1 MRTLLVQN
9 AAVTSVTQYDRLA
22 PFVTDQK
29 ARLWIDISDPKKEDL
44 EFLEKTLG
52 VHPLVLED
60 VSNQR
65 QRPKMEPYDNCL
77 YLVLKTVD
85 PQNGKAS
92 AQLNLL
98 LSNNYLVTIHHGPM
112 GFLDGIW
119 QRTEKTPAN
128 LARGP
133 DFTLYTLLDTFVD
146 NLAPAV
152 TEFDLQIDSIEEK
165 VFKDPN
171 PAVIAKLFGLKRKIF
186 YTRRAVAPL
195 RDVLT
200 SLSRHD
206 TPFVNKKNTVYFRD
220 VYDHTVRI
228 TESLDNARE
237 ILTAAVEVYVSS
249 ISNNLN
255 TVMKRLTAITAIIM
269 VPSLV
274 AGVYGMNFG
283 NITDYAFGETKFVF
297 LAMAASVF
305 LLGGYFRWRGWL

>member
-1 MRTLLVQN
+1 MRALLMQN
-9 AAVTSVTQYDRLA
+9 AAVTSINQYDRLA
-22 PFVTDQK
+22 PFVPDQK
-29 ARLWIDISDPKKEDL
+29 AKLWIDIQDPKKEDL

-65 QRPKMEPYDNCL
+65 QRPKMEPYDNYL

-85 PQNGKAS
+85 PVNGKQA

-98 LSNNYLVTIHHGPM
+98 LGANYLVTIHHAAMP
-112 GFLDGIW
+112 FLDGMW
-119 QRTEKTPAN
+119 QRTEKNTSI
-128 LARGP
+128 LSRGP
-133 DFTLYTLLDTFVD
+133 DFALYTILDTFVD
-146 NLAPAV
+146 NLVPTV

-165 VFKDPN
+165 VFKDPT

-206 TPFVNKKNTVYFRD
+206 TPIINKKNTVYFRD

-255 TVMKRLTAITAIIM
+255 AIMKKLTAITAIIM

-274 AGVYGMNFG
+274 ASVYGMNFG

-297 LAMAASVF
+297 LTMAASVF
-305 LLGGYFRWRGWL
+305 LLGGYFKWRGWL